1 MKSIKICIVIAALCC
16 ILPASAQKMFAS
28 AKYDAMC
35 SYYGETIEN
44 TITAYEADNT
54 AEAVVKNIMS
64 VIGLRANFE
73 LRAANV
79 PNAAAVIIKNKRY
92 ILYNPEFMNTVNSVS
107 GTNWA
112 AISILAHE
120 IGHHLNGHTLGTEGS
135 RPATELEADEF
146 SGFVLRKM
154 GASLKDAQAA
164 MSLIASMKGSHTHP
178 AKHLRLSS
186 IETGWA
192 NAGSGGVTPSA
203 TDVITQRPAVAA
215 RTTPKRTAA
224 PARTVQKPVKEKLA
238 LDEKYIA
245 GEVSLTGDPTG
256 RYFITKKA
264 HFVQV
269 TKDNIYLLGS
279 LEESDRYGYKFMLSD
294 KFNNNIY
301 IDNSGGLVNSY
312 GNRIGRLSIK

>member
-1 MKSIKICIVIAALCC
+1 MKSIKTCIFIAALCC

-35 SYYGETIEN
+35 SYYGESIEN
-44 TITAYEADNT
+44 TITAYEADNR
-54 AEAVVKNIMS
+54 AEEVVKNIMS

-73 LRAANV
+73 LRVANV

-120 IGHHLNGHTLGTEGS
+120 IGHHLNGHTLGSEGS

-164 MSLIASMKGSHTHP
+164 MALIASMKGSHTHP
-178 AKHLRLSS
+178 AKQLRLSS

-192 NAGSGGVTPSA
+192 NAGRGGVITSP

-215 RTTPKRTAA
+215 RTTSKRTA
-224 PARTVQKPVKEKLA
+224 PAHTVQKPVKEKLA

-245 GEVSLTGDPTG
+245 GEVSLTGDPDG

-301 IDNSGGLVNSY
+301 IDNNGGLVNSY
-312 GNRIGRLSIK
+312 GSRIGRLSVK